1 MRHLAM
7 CLGSLMCHFRHRNR
21 QCLNLSATIT
31 KADAGLSRD
40 AGVGTPGRSCLAG
53 HRSALPGVRTAG
65 RVGPRTNRQSWFG
78 AWYERKC
85 FRSRSEAEG
94 GASLHRGFATPRW
107 RIFAIS
113 LRDAADFAPDG
124 VGPTSWTSLHV
135 RRPSWSA
142 TKSGSRHARTMNVDW
157 S

>member
-1 MRHLAM
+1 MPLVSTLRLAPFLAAIARR
-7 CLGSLMCHFRHRNR
+7 CRRR
-21 QCLNLSATIT
+21 
-31 KADAGLSRD
+31 SR
-40 AGVGTPGRSCLAG
+40 R
-53 HRSALPGVRTAG
+53 RSASSS
-65 RVGPRTNRQSWFG
+65 PRTNRHSWFG

-124 VGPTSWTSLHV
+124 VGPTSWRSLPF
-135 RRPSWSA
+135 RRPLLVSDKIRLA
-142 TKSGSRHARTMNVDW
+142 PRPNHECRLVLKRPVLVDAEELVVGPCGRVDVVERDGRVVALRI
-157 S
+157 